1 MLKVDDPFI
10 GYRFVY
16 AKKDDPFSVHR
27 FVGAKGG

>member
-1 MLKVDDPFI
+1 MDDPFI